1 MFDLS
6 QFSPLKWLLMPAI
19 IFLRYV
25 LFALLP
31 FLVYYIWKRREQWFR
46 KIQQRFPQ
54 PTDYQREIV
63 YSALT
68 SLIFTAVTWLCL
80 GTPLRAFTQYYTDIE
95 QYGWGWL
102 LLSVPLTLLLH
113 DAYFYWAHRL
123 MHHPRLYRRVH
134 LLHHKSVNPSP
145 WAAYAFHPL
154 EAIME
159 AGIVPILLVAMPLHP
174 LAFWAFV
181 TLMLAFNVYG
191 HLGYELFP
199 KKLYT
204 HPLGRWINS
213 SVHHNLHHE
222 KFQGNYGLYFT
233 IWDRLCGTL
242 RPDSVEKVEEIH
254 GRIDA
259 LKSAARPVQKEKLP
273 TNSQLTFK

>member
-1 MFDLS
+1 MFDLT

-31 FLVYYIWKRREQWFR
+31 FLVYYVWKRRDQWYR
-46 KIQQRFPQ
+46 KVQQRFPLA
-54 PTDYQREIV
+54 TDYQREIV
-63 YSALT
+63 FSALT
-68 SLIFTAVTWLCL
+68 SLIFAAVTWLCL
-80 GTPLRAFTQYYTDIE
+80 GTPLRVYTRYYTDIE

-154 EAIME
+154 EAILE

-222 KFQGNYGLYFT
+222 KFKGNYGLYFT

-242 RPDSVEKVEEIH
+242 RPDSMEKVAVVHE
-254 GRIDA
+254 RIDTAKGASRSA
-259 LKSAARPVQKEKLP
+259 LKEKIP
-273 TNSQLTFK
+273 ANSQLTFK